1 MAQWY
6 NSCLSGRNKYLFMKK
21 LLITTFS
28 ILLVHLTFAQHAHF
42 GIKGGVNL
50 STLKNNDAYKYKTGF
65 HAGVFSHIHL
75 AKHVALQPELL
86 YSSQGTESKSTLV
99 DLRYNLGYLNLP
111 VMFQYMFNNGF
122 RLETG
127 PQASLLVSAKQKINS
142 IETDIKDDLNSFDFG
157 WGFGLGYISKSNF
170 GIDARYNLGLTAVNE
185 IGTTDLK
192 NSVFQIGVFYQFKG
206 R

>member
-1 MAQWY
+1 
-6 NSCLSGRNKYLFMKK
+6 MKK
-21 LLITTFS
+21 LFIITFS
-28 ILLVHLTFAQHAHF
+28 ILLVHFTYAQHAHF

-50 STLKNNDAYKYKTGF
+50 STLTNNDAFKYKTGF

-75 AKHVALQPELL
+75 AKHFALQPELM
-86 YSSQGTESKSTLV
+86 YSTQGTESKSSLV
-99 DLRYNLGYLNLP
+99 DTRYKLGYLNLP
-111 VMFQYMFNNGF
+111 VMVQYMFNNGF

-142 IETDIKDDLNSFDFG
+142 VETDIKDDLNSFDFG
-157 WGFGLGYISKSNF
+157 WGFGVGYISKSNF

-185 IGTTDLK
+185 MGTPDLK